1 MYMVVTSEIMA
12 VYNDDDEE
20 VYMTRLTSK
29 IKRGVIGL
37 TRRTDF
43 QTRVHFGNGLFL
55 TIRRIEFRPF

>member
-1 MYMVVTSEIMA
+1 MYMIVTSEILT
-12 VYNDDDEE
+12 VYDGNDNE
-20 VYMTRLTSK
+20 VYLTRLTSK

-55 TIRRIEFRPF
+55 TIQRIEFRPF